1 MTNRA
6 NKNKTDRNRQYQPP
20 RFHISTNFFRCLF
33 DFLLRV
39 CCPKT
44 FRNPSQGGPKDHES
58 FGRRHDLCHA
68 QAGLFVY
75 LQTRAVLSDV
85 RGLEVAHATKAA
97 ANEGNDRRV
106 GGGDGI

>member
-1 MTNRA
+1 MFIR
-6 NKNKTDRNRQYQPP
+6 
-20 RFHISTNFFRCLF
+20 
-33 DFLLRV
+33 LLASCV
-39 CCPKT
+39 CPKT